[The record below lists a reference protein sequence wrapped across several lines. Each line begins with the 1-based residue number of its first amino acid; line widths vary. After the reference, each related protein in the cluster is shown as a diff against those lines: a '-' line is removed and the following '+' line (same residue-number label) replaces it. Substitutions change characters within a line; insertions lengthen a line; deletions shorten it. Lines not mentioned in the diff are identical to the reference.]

1 MAVGRFITLEGGEGA
16 GKSTQVAALAEAL
29 RERGHEVVTTREP
42 GGSDGA
48 EEIRRLLVTG
58 PTDRWDPLSE
68 VLLLYAARRDHWRHV
83 IAPALARGA
92 WVISDRFADSTMA
105 YQGYGLGLAREI
117 IRRIHRV
124 TLEGVAPDLTL
135 VLDLPVLTGIERSL
149 RRLEQTVG
157 IAEDRYEQ
165 MDIDFHKRMRA
176 GFLEIAAG
184 DPRRC
189 QVIDANCASADV
201 SGAILAAVD
210 ARLKE
215 AA

>member
-1 MAVGRFITLEGGEGA
+1 MAAGRFITLEGGEGA

-68 VLLLYAARRDHWRHV
+68 VLLLYAARRDHWQHL

-105 YQGYGLGLAREI
+105 YQGYGLGLAREL

-124 TLEGVAPDLTL
+124 TLQGVAPDLTL

-149 RRLEQTVG
+149 RRLEQTAG

-165 MDIDFHKRMRA
+165 MDIDFHERMRV

-184 DPRRC
+184 DPGRC

-210 ARLKE
+210 ARLKD